1 MPKSKLSKGAWKVQ
15 WIESEAGWGQRD
27 DGAWF
32 YPTEEAAKKDTAEI
46 LARYREAEAEQG
58 YSRSN
63 VPAEYRSPEEPQFVQ
78 GGEKLAAEIVK
89 KGRAYR
95 NRGNE

>member
-1 MPKSKLSKGAWKVQ
+1 MPKAKISKGAWKVQ
-15 WIESEAGWGQRD
+15 WIESEAGWGQRN

-46 LARYREAEAEQG
+46 LTRYREAEAKQG
-58 YSRSN
+58 YSSRN
-63 VPAEYRSPEEPQFVQ
+63 VPTEYSFPEEPHFVQ
-78 GGEKLAAEIVK
+78 VGDKLAAEIVK

-95 NRGNE
+95 ERGNE